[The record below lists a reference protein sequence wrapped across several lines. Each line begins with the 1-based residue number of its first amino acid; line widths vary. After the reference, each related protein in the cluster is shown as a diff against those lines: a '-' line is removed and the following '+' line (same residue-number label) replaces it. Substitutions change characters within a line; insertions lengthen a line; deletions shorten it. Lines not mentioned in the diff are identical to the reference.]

1 MLNDALGYART
12 HYPESLA
19 QLIDLLRIPSISTL
33 PEHKADVDR
42 AARWLA
48 EKLTAI
54 GLENAQA
61 IPTPGHPVVYADWL
75 HAGPAAPTVIIYGHY
90 DVQPADPLDEWLT
103 PAFEPTLVGDDIFC
117 RGATD
122 DKGQLYTHIAAAEAY
137 LKTAGKLPLNLKF
150 LLEGE
155 EELGSAHLREF
166 LHAHRAM
173 LQADAAIISDT
184 HIIDPATPALV
195 VGVRGLAYME
205 VHMRGSKRDLH
216 SGMYGGVVENPF
228 NALCRVLATLRDERG
243 HITIPGF
250 YDKVHTL
257 TPQERA
263 AINNNPM
270 SAETLLEETGAPR
283 LFGEADF
290 TPMERLGARPSL
302 DVHGIRGGFTG
313 EGQKTV
319 IAAEA
324 TAKVSMRLVPNQDPA
339 EIVRLFTAYVTA
351 ITPKTMTVTVKKLS
365 AEPGAEVDIN
375 APVIQVAAQ
384 AYERGFGRP
393 PVYLR
398 EGGSIPVVSMFIN
411 DMQTPVVMMGF
422 GLSDD
427 GLHSPNEKF
436 HLPNFYRGIDTSI
449 YFFDLLAQRVAA
461 N

>member
-1 MLNDALGYART
+1 MVNNALDYARA
-12 HYPESLA
+12 HHAEAVA
-19 QLIDLLRIPSISTL
+19 QLIDLLRIPSISTF
-33 PEHKADVDR
+33 PEYKAEVNR
-42 AARWLA
+42 AADWLA
-48 EKLTAI
+48 QKLTAI
-54 GLENAQA
+54 GMENAQI

-75 HAGPAAPTVIIYGHY
+75 HAGPTAPTVIVYGHY

-103 PAFEPTLVGDDIFC
+103 PPFEPTIVGDNIFG
-117 RGATD
+117 RGTTD
-122 DKGQLYTHIAAAEAY
+122 DTGQLYVHIAAAEAWF
-137 LKTAGKLPLNLKF
+137 KTSGKLPLNLKF

-155 EELGSAHLREF
+155 EELGSLHLREF
-166 LHAHRAM
+166 LHAHRHL

-184 HIIDPATPALV
+184 HIIDPFTPAIV
-195 VGVRGLAYME
+195 TGVRGLAYME
-205 VHMRGSKRDLH
+205 VSMRGSKRDLH
-216 SGMYGGVVENPF
+216 SGMYGGVVENPL
-228 NALCRVLATLRDERG
+228 NAMCHVLSTLRDAHG
-243 HITIPGF
+243 HVTIPGF
-250 YDKVHTL
+250 YDKVHPL
-257 TPQERA
+257 TPAERA
-263 AINNNPM
+263 AFKANPTT
-270 SAETLLEETGAPR
+270 AEILLDETGAPS

-290 TPMERLGARPSL
+290 TPVERLGARPTL

-324 TAKVSMRLVPNQDPA
+324 TAKVSMRLVPYQDPT
-339 EIVRLFTAYVTA
+339 EIVQLFTDYVTA

-384 AYERGFGRP
+384 AYERGFGRTP
-393 PVYLR
+393 IYLR

-411 DMQTPVVMMGF
+411 DMHTPVVMMGF

-449 YFFDLLAQRVAA
+449 QFFDLLARRAA
-461 N
+461 L